1 MKKSSV
7 LFLSLSGLILFTL
20 PSNAY
25 YQDCYTTYTPN
36 GYFRDCR
43 EMYVSQVIPPPMMY
57 PAPCP
62 PPPLMRP
69 RGFVSINYMGG
80 RYPGRYHHHPHHHG
94 GLGASFHIS
103 I

>member
-7 LFLSLSGLILFTL
+7 LFLSVFGLFLFCL
-20 PSNAY
+20 PSQAY
-25 YQDCYTTYTPN
+25 YQDCCTTYMPN

-43 EMYVSQVIPPPMMY
+43 EMYVSQVIPPPMMRPIPSP
-57 PAPCP
+57 PAPI
-62 PPPLMRP
+62 RP

-80 RYPGRYHHHPHHHG
+80 RYPGYHHHHHHG